1 MNLLTLIKPV
11 VRKIERGFVRNAPH
25 ILMGM
30 GTFSG
35 IMAVVLAAE
44 ATPEAIAAIR
54 EEEFNRRGAFVEE
67 DGHKVIE
74 IVELTAKE
82 KFKLCWKYYIPSGV
96 MELIS
101 LTCFWGAHGIDI
113 RRQAVLAGLCT
124 TAEEALHE
132 YQRKVKEMLGTDTE
146 KDIRKGC
153 AQDFIDKNPPPQM
166 TVYMDS
172 DTERDMIFEGQYFRS
187 SYYNVKNAELDA
199 NHEMI
204 QNMYISESELMW
216 LLDPEKKYL
225 KPKPES
231 GQVGWCVDNLLKLD
245 IEWGEGPKHQ
255 PVGYITVRDKND
267 DPYPAEPGF
276 SRML

>member
-113 RRQAVLAGLCT
+113 RRQAVLAGL
-124 TAEEALHE
+124 
-132 YQRKVKEMLGTDTE
+132 
-146 KDIRKGC
+146 
-153 AQDFIDKNPPPQM
+153 
-166 TVYMDS
+166 
-172 DTERDMIFEGQYFRS
+172 
-187 SYYNVKNAELDA
+187 
-199 NHEMI
+199 
-204 QNMYISESELMW
+204 
-216 LLDPEKKYL
+216 
-225 KPKPES
+225 
-231 GQVGWCVDNLLKLD
+231 
-245 IEWGEGPKHQ
+245 
-255 PVGYITVRDKND
+255 
-267 DPYPAEPGF
+267 
-276 SRML
+276 